1 MCQEGYDF
9 PFLEMFLGLSLNLEV
24 QHFDTKDYTF
34 VHSLPTLSVNLEA
47 AYLVEIENFLLKVL

>member
-1 MCQEGYDF
+1 MCREGYDF

-34 VHSLPTLSVNLEA
+34 VHNWPTLSVNLEA